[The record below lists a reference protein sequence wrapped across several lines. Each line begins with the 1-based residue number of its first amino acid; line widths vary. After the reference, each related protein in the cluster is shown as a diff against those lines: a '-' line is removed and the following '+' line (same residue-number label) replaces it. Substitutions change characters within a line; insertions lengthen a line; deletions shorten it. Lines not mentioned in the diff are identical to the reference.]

1 MRERPNAL
9 VWGASVAL
17 VVVAAAVTAALV
29 VMLLRPGRV
38 DVEPAG
44 PTLSREVTLRVAP
57 FADADPIAIVS
68 AGAPVLLA
76 ARSPDGAWYMVE
88 LAGSDRWAGWAP
100 AEAIAGAEGAS
111 ELPVVVVGTEP
122 APAGSAAPTQT
133 ADLPD
138 LIVEA
143 VYSRDNRLVVVIAN
157 EGNADVAAPITITV
171 GGVPHAAGVAGKPL
185 RPGDQL
191 ETTLDDEYVQRRA
204 SVVIEVSAEGVEE
217 DDTANN
223 RRTFVVTPDIAN
235 DLEVIAVEL
244 DAPAQDGTTSVRITV
259 RNNSVTPIVGTATI
273 AIRRVTPSNEL
284 LARFD
289 EPLEIAA
296 GATHVYEERLP
307 DPGGDVAD
315 LQVILSSDAINDA
328 NPANDVYPR

>member
-1 MRERPNAL
+1 M
-9 VWGASVAL
+9 V
-17 VVVAAAVTAALV
+17 
-29 VMLLRPGRV
+29 LLQPGRV
-38 DVEPAG
+38 DVEPTG

-57 FADADPIAIVS
+57 FAGADPVVIVS
-68 AGAPVLLA
+68 AGAPVQLA

-88 LAGSDRWAGWAP
+88 VAGNDQWAGWAP
-100 AEAIAGAEGAS
+100 AEAVAGAERVS
-111 ELPVVVVGTEP
+111 ELPVAVVATEP
-122 APAGSAAPTQT
+122 APTPSAAPTET

-143 VYSRDNRLVVVIAN
+143 VYSRNNRLVVVIAN
-157 EGNADVAAPITITV
+157 EGNADVAVPITLTV
-171 GGVPHAAGVAGKPL
+171 GGVPHVVGVAGKPL

-223 RRTFVVTPDIAN
+223 RRTFVVSPDVAN
-235 DLEVIAVEL
+235 DLEVIALEL
-244 DAPAQDGTTSVRITV
+244 DPAAQDGIASIRITV
-259 RNNSVTPIVGTATI
+259 RNNSVIPIVGAVTL
-273 AIRRVTPSNEL
+273 AIRRVTPSSEL

-296 GATHVYEERLP
+296 GATHVYEKRLP
-307 DPGGDVAD
+307 DPGGTVAD

-328 NPANDVYPR
+328 DPANDVYPR